1 MGAQGSLSCYHFC
14 RGVVIFLAMGRA
26 ICAKFLVAASV
37 FAAARGDYNFE
48 DMQCTVAIGE
58 CGGQLKC
65 DNLDASKQC
74 VLKQHAGCENNAV
87 FQQAAHDIKDACEKE
102 TQCDAACEAEIKK
115 AIEQKVEQKLKEMQ
129 CDAACKAEIK
139 KAFLNNMGE
148 MDKEMKEAKE
158 EVKKYWPPTA
168 PLASDSSLDIQ
179 CTVAIGECGGQLKC
193 DNPDAS
199 KQCVLKQ
206 QAGCE
211 NNAVFQ
217 QAAHDIKD
225 ACEKETQCDA
235 ACEAEIKK
243 AIEQKVEQKL
253 KEMQCDAACKAE
265 IKKAFEKNMEEM
277 EKEMKEAKEE
287 VKKYWPP

>member
-115 AIEQKVEQKLKEMQ
+115 AIKQQVDKKLKELIPK
-129 CDAACKAEIK
+129 D
-139 KAFLNNMGE
+139 N
-148 MDKEMKEAKE
+148 
-158 EVKKYWPPTA
+158 
-168 PLASDSSLDIQ
+168 SLDMA
-179 CTVAIGECGGQLKC
+179 CAVAIGQCGEQLKC
-193 DNPDAS
+193 NDLDAS
-199 KQCVLKQ
+199 KQCVIGK
-206 QAGCE
+206 
-211 NNAVFQ
+211 NARCTESVVFLT
-217 QAAHDIKD
+217 AALEIKD
-225 ACEKETQCDA
+225 ACEKEDQCDA
-235 ACEAEIKK
+235 DCGAKIKK
-243 AIEQKVEQKL
+243 AIEQEVLAKIQ
-253 KEMQCDAACKAE
+253 E
-265 IKKAFEKNMEEM
+265 IA
-277 EKEMKEAKEE
+277 KEMKHD
-287 VKKYWPP
+287 WPPSFGVPPQIVV